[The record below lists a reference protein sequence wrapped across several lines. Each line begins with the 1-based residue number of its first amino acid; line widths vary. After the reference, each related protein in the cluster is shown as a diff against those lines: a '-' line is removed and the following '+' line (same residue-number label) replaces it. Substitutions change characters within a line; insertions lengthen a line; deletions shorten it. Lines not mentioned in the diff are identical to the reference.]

1 MTCTSCARSPAAS
14 PPSPKARRLLK
25 AARTTSSI
33 RRTSNACF
41 CVVGAM
47 LEVQDLHAFYGASHV
62 VQGVS
67 FSIAQREA
75 VALVGRNGVG
85 KTSTLKSLMG
95 IETRT
100 RGSVTLEGT
109 PLMGIASHV
118 RASRGLG
125 YVPEERAVFPQMT
138 VEENIRIGALLHR
151 GADQKGVLD
160 RAYALFPILRERRSQ
175 MAGTLSGGQQKM
187 LALARG
193 IALAPRLLLV
203 DEPTE
208 GLMPANVELI
218 THALLTA
225 TQTGMTVLV
234 VDSSFDLL
242 RTLCARM
249 YAMDR
254 GVLVGTYQPS
264 DFASPDDLAATMLG
278 ERSSA

>member
-1 MTCTSCARSPAAS
+1 VSS
-14 PPSPKARRLLK
+14 LLD
-25 AARTTSSI
+25 
-33 RRTSNACF
+33 
-41 CVVGAM
+41 VD
-47 LEVQDLHAFYGASHV
+47 DLHAFYGASHV

-67 FSIAQREA
+67 FSIAQGEA

-95 IETRT
+95 METRT
-100 RGSVTLEGT
+100 RGTVRFAGT
-109 PLMGIASHV
+109 PLMGMASHA
-118 RASRGLG
+118 RARKGLG

-138 VEENIRIGALLHR
+138 VEENIRIGSLLHR
-151 GADQKGVLD
+151 AADQRGVLD
-160 RAYALFPILRERRSQ
+160 RAYALFPILRERRQQ

-193 IALAPRLLLV
+193 IALQPRLLLV

-218 THALLTA
+218 TNALVSA
-225 TQTGMTVLV
+225 TQSGMTVLV

-242 RTLCARM
+242 RTLCARL

-254 GVLVGTYQPS
+254 GVLIGTYRPA
-264 DFASPDDLAATMLG
+264 DFSSPDDLAATMLG
-278 ERSSA
+278 ESRR

>member
-1 MTCTSCARSPAAS
+1 
-14 PPSPKARRLLK
+14 
-25 AARTTSSI
+25 
-33 RRTSNACF
+33 
-41 CVVGAM
+41 M
-47 LEVQDLHAFYGASHV
+47 LDVQDLHAFYGASHV

-67 FSIAQREA
+67 FSVEQGEA

-95 IETRT
+95 METRT
-100 RGSVTLEGT
+100 RGSISLQGT
-109 PLMGIASHV
+109 SLMGMASHV
-118 RASRGLG
+118 RAGRGLG

-138 VEENIRIGALLHR
+138 VEENIRIGALLHPS
-151 GADQKGVLD
+151 GDQRGVLD
-160 RAYALFPILRERRSQ
+160 RAYALFPILRERRNQ

-187 LALARG
+187 LALARAIG
-193 IALAPRLLLV
+193 LRPKLLLV

-218 THALLTA
+218 TNALLTA
-225 TQTGMTVLV
+225 TAEGMTVLL

-254 GVLVGTYQPS
+254 GLLIGTYRPS
-264 DFASPDDLAATMLG
+264 DFSSPDELAATMLG
-278 ERSSA
+278 ESRPG

>member
-1 MTCTSCARSPAAS
+1 
-14 PPSPKARRLLK
+14 
-25 AARTTSSI
+25 
-33 RRTSNACF
+33 
-41 CVVGAM
+41 M
-47 LEVQDLHAFYGASHV
+47 LDVQELHAFYGASHV

-67 FSIAQREA
+67 FSVAAGEA

-95 IETRT
+95 METRT
-100 RGSVTLEGT
+100 RGSVRFDGT
-109 PLMGIASHV
+109 PLAGMASHV
-118 RASRGLG
+118 RARRGLG
-125 YVPEERAVFPQMT
+125 YVPEERAVFPQMS

-151 GADQKGVLD
+151 SGDQKGVLD
-160 RAYALFPILRERRSQ
+160 RAYALFPILRERRHQ

-187 LALARG
+187 LGLARG
-193 IALAPRLLLV
+193 IALQPKLLLV

-218 THALLTA
+218 TNALVTA
-225 TQTGMTVLV
+225 TKSGMAVLV

-254 GVLVGTYQPS
+254 GVLIGTYQPS
-264 DFASPDDLAATMLG
+264 DFSSPDQLAATMLG
-278 ERSSA
+278 ETARS

>member
-1 MTCTSCARSPAAS
+1 
-14 PPSPKARRLLK
+14 
-25 AARTTSSI
+25 
-33 RRTSNACF
+33 
-41 CVVGAM
+41 M
-47 LEVQDLHAFYGASHV
+47 LDVKDLHAFYGASHV
-62 VQGVS
+62 VQGVT
-67 FSIAQREA
+67 FSIQQGEA

-95 IETRT
+95 METRT
-100 RGSVTLEGT
+100 RGTISMEGK
-109 PLMGIASHV
+109 PLSGMASHV
-118 RASRGLG
+118 RAARGLG

-151 GADQKGVLD
+151 AADQKGVLD
-160 RAYALFPILRERRSQ
+160 RAYALFPILRERRNQ

-193 IALAPRLLLV
+193 VALNPKLLMV

-218 THALLTA
+218 THALLSA
-225 TQTGMTVLV
+225 TGDGMTVLV

-242 RTLCARM
+242 RTLCSRL

-264 DFASPDDLAATMLG
+264 DFTSPDELAATLLG
-278 ERSSA
+278 ESRAS

>member
-1 MTCTSCARSPAAS
+1 MCMSYARSPVAS
-14 PPSPKARRLLK
+14 PPSPKARRSPK
-25 AARTTSSI
+25 AARTMSSI

-41 CVVGAM
+41 CAVGAM
-47 LEVQDLHAFYGASHV
+47 LEVQDLHAFYGASHR
-62 VQGVS
+62 VQGDS
-67 FSIAQREA
+67 YSNAQREA
-75 VALVGRNGVG
+75 VARVGRNGVG

-95 IETRT
+95 METRT

-109 PLMGIASHV
+109 PLVGMASHV

-151 GADQKGVLD
+151 AGDDRGVLD
-160 RAYALFPILRERRSQ
+160 RAYELFPILRERRNQ

-193 IALAPRLLLV
+193 IALKPKLLLV

-218 THALLTA
+218 TNALVTA
-225 TQTGMTVLV
+225 TSAGMTVLV
-234 VDSSFDLL
+234 VDSSFDLV
-242 RTLCARM
+242 RQLCERI

-254 GVLVGTYQPS
+254 GVLTGTYQPS
-264 DFASPDDLAATMLG
+264 DFSSPDELAATMLG
-278 ERSSA
+278 ESRG

>member
-1 MTCTSCARSPAAS
+1 M
-14 PPSPKARRLLK
+14 
-25 AARTTSSI
+25 
-33 RRTSNACF
+33 
-41 CVVGAM
+41 
-47 LEVQDLHAFYGASHV
+47 

-67 FSIAQREA
+67 FSIAQGEA

-95 IETRT
+95 METRT
-100 RGSVTLEGT
+100 RGTVRFAGT
-109 PLMGIASHV
+109 PLMGMASHA
-118 RASRGLG
+118 RARKGLG

-138 VEENIRIGALLHR
+138 VEENIRIGSLLHR
-151 GADQKGVLD
+151 AADQRGVLD
-160 RAYALFPILRERRSQ
+160 RAYALFPILRERRQQ

-193 IALAPRLLLV
+193 IALQPRLLLV

-218 THALLTA
+218 TNALVSA
-225 TQTGMTVLV
+225 TQSGMTVLV

-242 RTLCARM
+242 RTLCARL

-254 GVLVGTYQPS
+254 GVLIGTYRPA
-264 DFASPDDLAATMLG
+264 DFSSPDDLAATMLG
-278 ERSSA
+278 ESRR

>member
-1 MTCTSCARSPAAS
+1 
-14 PPSPKARRLLK
+14 
-25 AARTTSSI
+25 
-33 RRTSNACF
+33 
-41 CVVGAM
+41 M
-47 LEVQDLHAFYGASHV
+47 LEVEDLHAFYGPSHV
-62 VQGVS
+62 VQGIS
-67 FSIAQREA
+67 FSIGQGEA

-95 IETRT
+95 METRT
-100 RGSVTLEGT
+100 RGAVRFEGR
-109 PLMGIASHV
+109 PLMGMASHV
-118 RASRGLG
+118 RASKGLG

-151 GADQKGVLD
+151 AADQKGVLD
-160 RAYALFPILRERRSQ
+160 RAYALFPILRERRHQ

-193 IALAPRLLLV
+193 VALQPKLLLV

-218 THALLTA
+218 TNALITA
-225 TQTGMTVLV
+225 THTGMTVLV

-242 RTLCARM
+242 RTLCARL

-254 GVLVGTYQPS
+254 GVLIGTYRPS
-264 DFASPDDLAATMLG
+264 DFSTPDDLAATMLG
-278 ERSSA
+278 ESRR